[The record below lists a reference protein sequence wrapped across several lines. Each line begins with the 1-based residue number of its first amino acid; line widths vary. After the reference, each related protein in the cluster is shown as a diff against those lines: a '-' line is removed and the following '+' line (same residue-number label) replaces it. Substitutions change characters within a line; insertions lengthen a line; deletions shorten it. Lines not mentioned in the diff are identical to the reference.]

1 MPTDRS
7 SNPAATDHCDVTEA
21 EQAGEEMQELSR
33 DDIIGHRFTSGRRK
47 GYDPVEVDAYL
58 ERLAEYVG
66 RMQAE
71 LARHQASERTAL
83 EVLQQAQ
90 RVADE
95 TLTTAQRDAEKLRQN
110 AADGLENARRDARSL
125 LDAASAEAD
134 STLLSA
140 RARAESAIE
149 QGRTQIAELEAAGLA
164 RLGEARRL
172 VEKMSNSAAECAS
185 DFRSA
190 GSRLIEM
197 ADQFESEFDAL
208 REDVGLHDDS
218 AVELDE
224 PRAEVA

>member
-83 EVLQQAQ
+83 EVLQQ
-90 RVADE
+90 
-95 TLTTAQRDAEKLRQN
+95 N

-125 LDAASAEAD
+125 LDAARAEAD